1 MIENAVIS
9 IHVPI
14 DQSLLLQSAMLM
26 REGSTAAR
34 GVLSN
39 IYKAFFAS
47 VFSLSRSA
55 SIFLANS
62 ITDL

>member
-1 MIENAVIS
+1 
-9 IHVPI
+9 
-14 DQSLLLQSAMLM
+14 MLM
-26 REGSTAAR
+26 REGSTAAL

-39 IYKAFFAS
+39 IYMAFFPS
-47 VFSLSRSA
+47 VPCFSRSA